1 MSDTPENGSTR
12 LDSWKAIAGY
22 LDRDERTAQ
31 RWERELGLPIRRL
44 PGGRGRSVF
53 AFTGEIDAWL
63 LSARAAGGA
72 LSAEAPG
79 FAGARPAA
87 AAPPVV
93 APQVSPRR
101 PASATW
107 RYAVAVLAL
116 MAIAIAWHWRPSTV
130 AASELRIR
138 ATTDGVEAF
147 DLQGA
152 KRWSYP
158 FPAARRTFLAE
169 DMADGV
175 RIPAGD
181 PPAIFVATAF
191 RLRPADESQ
200 EGGAL
205 TELSP
210 DGRVRHTFTFTDEVT
225 FDGVTYGPPWVIT
238 TYAVNEGGGARR
250 IAIAAHHAV
259 WDASVLTVLDDR
271 MERHGTFVH
280 AGWIE
285 QLEWLASNRLVIGG
299 FSNAHD
305 GGMVALLDPS
315 APSGVDG
322 QGPEPLGSHHFC
334 STCASGSPLGMVI
347 MPRTELNRVTASR
360 FNRARVQIASGRI
373 LARTIEVPAA
383 GLDAVDA
390 LYEFTPSL
398 DLLRASYGSH
408 YWETH
413 RNLEAIGTLHRTREQ
428 SPDRDGPREIQR
440 WTPQAGWTTVHI
452 R

>member
-1 MSDTPENGSTR
+1 MSDTPGNGSTR

-31 RWERELGLPIRRL
+31 RWERELGLPVRRF

-53 AFTGEIDAWL
+53 AYSSEIDAWL

-72 LSAEAPG
+72 LAAEAP
-79 FAGARPAA
+79 ASTDPSPTSTPSHTPA
-87 AAPPVV
+87 PVAV
-93 APQVSPRR
+93 ARR
-101 PASATW
+101 PHAAGW
-107 RYAVAVLAL
+107 RYAAAVLAL
-116 MAIAIAWHWRPSTV
+116 VAAAAGWRWRPSTV
-130 AASELRIR
+130 AASELRVR

-152 KRWSYP
+152 KRWSYR
-158 FPAARRTFLAE
+158 FAPAFRTFLAE
-169 DMADGV
+169 QMADPV
-175 RIPAGD
+175 RVPDGD
-181 PPAIFVATAF
+181 PPAIFVATAHQLK
-191 RLRPADESQ
+191 RLDESQ
-200 EGGAL
+200 QSGTL
-205 TELSP
+205 IELSP
-210 DGRVRHTFTFTDEVT
+210 DGRVRQTFTFTDEVT
-225 FDGVTYGPPWVIT
+225 FDGTTYGPPWVVT
-238 TYAVNEGGGARR
+238 TYAINETAGARR

-259 WDASVLTVLDDR
+259 WDASLVTVLDEK
-271 MERHGTFVH
+271 MERHGTFAH
-280 AGWIE
+280 AGWVE
-285 QLEWLASNRLVIGG
+285 QLEWAASNRLVIGG

-305 GGMVALLDPS
+305 GGMVALLDPT
-315 APSGVDG
+315 APGGIDG
-322 QGPEPLGSHHFC
+322 QGPEVAGSHHFC
-334 STCASGSPLGMVI
+334 STCPAGLPLGMVI

-360 FNRARVQIASGRI
+360 FNRARLQIASGRI

-390 LYEFTPSL
+390 LYELTPSL
-398 DLLRASYGSH
+398 DLLRASYGNH

-440 WTPQAGWTTVHI
+440 WTPQAGWQTIHI

>member
-31 RWERELGLPIRRL
+31 RWERDLGLPIRRL

-53 AFTGEIDAWL
+53 AYSSEIDAWL

-72 LSAEAPG
+72 LAAESPASSDPSPDSTPLHIPPSM
-79 FAGARPAA
+79 AATRRPHAA
-87 AAPPVV
+87 A
-93 APQVSPRR
+93 
-101 PASATW
+101 W
-107 RYAVAVLAL
+107 RYVAAAVAV
-116 MAIAIAWHWRPSTV
+116 MAVAAGWRWKLQTV
-130 AASELRIR
+130 SASELRVR
-138 ATTDGVEAF
+138 ATTDGVDAF
-147 DLQGA
+147 DLQGV
-152 KRWSYP
+152 KRWTYP
-158 FPAARRTFLAE
+158 FAPARTYLAE
-169 DMADGV
+169 QMVNAV
-175 RIPAGD
+175 RVPPGD
-181 PPAIFVATAF
+181 PPAIFVATAHQF
-191 RLRPADESQ
+191 RPLDES
-200 EGGAL
+200 EVGGAL
-205 TELSP
+205 IELSP
-210 DGRVRHTFTFTDEVT
+210 NGDLRRTFTFTDEVT
-225 FDGVTYGPPWVIT
+225 FDGTTYGPPWVVT
-238 TYAVNEGGGARR
+238 TYAIYEAGGSRR
-250 IAIAAHHAV
+250 IAIAAHHSV
-259 WDASVLTVLDDR
+259 WDASLVTVLDEK

-315 APSGVDG
+315 ASSGVDG
-322 QGPEPLGSHHFC
+322 QGPEPPGSHHFC
-334 STCASGSPLGMVI
+334 STCATGGPLGMVI

-360 FNRARVQIASGRI
+360 FNRARLQIASGRI

-398 DLLRASYGSH
+398 DLLRASYGNH

-440 WTPQAGWTTVHI
+440 WTPQGGWQTVHI